1 MDFKKIKSEYG
12 NNIAFQGGIDIQ
24 DTMPF
29 GTVDAVK
36 AEVKRTIETLGPGGG
51 YILCT
56 SHNLQ
61 SDTPLEN
68 ILAMYE
74 AAREVGT
81 YPLGT

>member
-12 NNIAFQGGIDIQ
+12 QYIAFQGGIDIQ

-29 GTVDAVK
+29 GTVAEVK
-36 AEVKRTIETLGPGGG
+36 AEVKRAIDTLGPAGG

-56 SHNLQ
+56 SHNIQ
-61 SDTPLEN
+61 PDTPLEN

-74 AAREVGT
+74 TALEVGQ
-81 YPLGT
+81 YPLST